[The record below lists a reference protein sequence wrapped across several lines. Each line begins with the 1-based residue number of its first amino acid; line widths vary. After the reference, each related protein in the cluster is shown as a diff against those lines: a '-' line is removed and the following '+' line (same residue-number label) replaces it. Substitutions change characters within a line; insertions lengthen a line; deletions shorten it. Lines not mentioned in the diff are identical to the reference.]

1 MYVHVIC
8 KKLLL
13 FLVRSRKAIAEDGGA
28 GGGAVLLYVVN
39 AVRTWPAAV
48 REVNFFLPRNEFF
61 FSFAT

>member
-1 MYVHVIC
+1 MYIHMYVIC

-13 FLVRSRKAIAEDGGA
+13 FLVRSRKAIAENGGA

-48 REVNFFLPRNEFF
+48 REVNFFP
-61 FSFAT
+61 S